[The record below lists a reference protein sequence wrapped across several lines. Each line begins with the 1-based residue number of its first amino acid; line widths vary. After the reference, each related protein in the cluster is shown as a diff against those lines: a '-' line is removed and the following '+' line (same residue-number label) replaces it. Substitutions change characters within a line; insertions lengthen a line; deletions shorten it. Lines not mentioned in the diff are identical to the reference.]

1 MKLLIMCEGPNEKE
15 IIDILLE
22 HGKLIFMADDLLGL
36 VPYHARQI
44 KNSGQV
50 KAALNIYPEEV
61 KVLRVGDT
69 QSEKLTIPAEYKHKI
84 VGEEKYCTKPELE
97 ILLIISEG
105 LYDQYEKVKSKMK
118 PKDFAKQN
126 IKLGKKRYN
135 NSTQFYRDY
144 YGNNVDSLVSAIIVY
159 RRKKGTHKKDELY
172 LADLLVEK

>member
-1 MKLLIMCEGPNEKE
+1 MKS
-15 IIDILLE
+15 
-22 HGKLIFMADDLLGL
+22 GKISSF
-36 VPYHARQI
+36 VFF
-44 KNSGQV
+44 
-50 KAALNIYPEEV
+50 
-61 KVLRVGDT
+61 
-69 QSEKLTIPAEYKHKI
+69 

>member
-22 HGKLIFMADDLLGL
+22 HSKLIFTADDLLGL

-44 KNSGQV
+44 KISGQV
-50 KAALNIYPEEV
+50 KAALNLYPDEV

-84 VGEEKYCTKPELE
+84 VGEDRYCTKPELE

-105 LYDQYEKVKSKMK
+105 LYD
-118 PKDFAKQN
+118 
-126 IKLGKKRYN
+126 
-135 NSTQFYRDY
+135 
-144 YGNNVDSLVSAIIVY
+144 
-159 RRKKGTHKKDELY
+159 
-172 LADLLVEK
+172 

>member
-1 MKLLIMCEGPNEKE
+1 M
-15 IIDILLE
+15 
-22 HGKLIFMADDLLGL
+22 
-36 VPYHARQI
+36 
-44 KNSGQV
+44 
-50 KAALNIYPEEV
+50 
-61 KVLRVGDT
+61 
-69 QSEKLTIPAEYKHKI
+69 
-84 VGEEKYCTKPELE
+84 
-97 ILLIISEG
+97 LIISEG

>member
-22 HGKLIFMADDLLGL
+22 HGKLIFTADDLLGL

-69 QSEKLTIPAEYKHKI
+69 QSQKHTIPAEYIHNI

-97 ILLIISEG
+97 LLLIISEG

>member
-22 HGKLIFMADDLLGL
+22 HGKLIFTADDLLGL

-61 KVLRVGDT
+61 
-69 QSEKLTIPAEYKHKI
+69 TIPAEYKHKI

-144 YGNNVDSLVSAIIVY
+144 YGNNVDSLVSAIIEY